1 MKRDLKG
8 LGSPHFLSPS
18 QPYFGKQNNI
28 HGLIFIFRNQTVL
41 ERGFGPEPDKR
52 SPIWACFLLTQ
63 RHPYLT
69 TISRQQVTKNEKQNG
84 ETRKKS
90 NPGSIPDQSRINPGS
105 IPDQSRIN
113 PGSIPDQSRINPG
126 SRSGQTNNPDNMLR
140 ARSDRKLLS
149 ARGRQSTPLRI
160 RNIFFRMLFTRSATV
175 SAEKSNMPNVLRFP
189 YYKRAPGYIS
199 IPLNNYL
206 FYLRQCT
213 DLFYN
218 AVGQRA
224 L

>member
-105 IPDQSRIN
+105 
-113 PGSIPDQSRINPG
+113 
-126 SRSGQTNNPDNMLR
+126 RSGQTNNPDNMLR
-140 ARSDRKLLS
+140 VRSDRKLLS

-160 RNIFFRMLFTRSATV
+160 RNIFFRMRFTRSATV
-175 SAEKSNMPNVLRFP
+175 SAEKSNMPNVLIFP

-199 IPLNNYL
+199 IPLNDYL

-213 DLFYN
+213 DLFNN
-218 AVGQRA
+218 AVG
-224 L
+224 